1 MSASTKCILCNATS
15 FKVIHQ
21 KGHWQYLRCLNC
33 DLVSLFP
40 RPSPQVLM
48 KKYQDYLSVKPAEI
62 GIWET
67 TMNPVIVKSAN
78 LLESAIAIQEGR
90 LLDVG
95 CGYGFFLGEMKSRG
109 WQVEGVE
116 VSRTGRQYAQNRWG
130 IFIHPCPLEDL
141 NLPECVYDVVTL
153 FYVVEHVH
161 DPLGLLMEVKRV
173 LKPGGLVLLRWPHS
187 TPIVRVLGPLSMKFD
202 LYHTPFHLYDF
213 SPKTIRKLLVRCGF
227 DQLQT
232 IIGGYTKPAN
242 WVERWASVGFGQLG
256 EALHLLSGGK
266 ILFPGISKTTL
277 ASKATLPHQ

>member
-1 MSASTKCILCNATS
+1 MLCDDDNFA
-15 FKVIHQ
+15 VIHQ
-21 KGHWQYLRCLNC
+21 KGQWRYLRCLNC

-48 KKYQDYLSVKPAEI
+48 KRYQNYLPTDATEI
-62 GIWET
+62 GRWKS

-78 LLESAIAIQEGR
+78 LIESAATIQKGR

-95 CGYGFFLGEMKSRG
+95 CGYGFFLGEMESRG
-109 WQVEGVE
+109 WQVQGVE
-116 VSRTGRQYAQNRWG
+116 VSESGRRYAYDRWG
-130 IFIHPCPLEDL
+130 IHVYPQPLEDL

-161 DPLGLLMEVKRV
+161 NPLRLLMEVKRV

-187 TPIVRVLGPLSMKFD
+187 TPIVKILGPMSRKLD

-213 SPKTIRKLLVRCGF
+213 SPRTITQALIQCGF
-227 DQLQT
+227 HKPQT
-232 IIGGYTKPAN
+232 RIGGYTKPARGL
-242 WVERWASVGFGQLG
+242 ERWSSAAFGQLG
-256 EALHLLSGGK
+256 EALYLLSLGS

-277 ASKATLPHQ
+277 AFKASSPLRLGL